1 LVGGPIGTVVALVS
15 RPCLQF
21 RYHWYTNTNGM
32 RRTRAEQQQRTR
44 EGVLSAADRLF
55 VERGFHATSVDQIA
69 QAAGYTKGAVYSNFA
84 AKEDLFFAVYE
95 RRMERAVR
103 ELERTLAAAPDPAD
117 WIESVIADTS
127 RRRGRDDRWLSTF
140 FEFWAHVVRRPALR
154 KRFATI
160 HARLEGPFVAALERH
175 ADDHQAQPVLDLRQ
189 VHLAMTAMTLGLTLE
204 RLVRPQVVDG
214 DIATRIA
221 RLVLDHLVRGA
232 DDAGANGATG
242 RRRTGAAPRP
252 RAGRA

>member
-1 LVGGPIGTVVALVS
+1 
-15 RPCLQF
+15 
-21 RYHWYTNTNGM
+21 M
-32 RRTRAEQQQRTR
+32 TRAEQQQHTR

-103 ELERTLAAAPDPAD
+103 ELERTLAASPDPAT
-117 WIESVIADTS
+117 WIESVMADTS
-127 RRRGRDDRWLSTF
+127 SRRGRDDRWLSTF

-154 KRFATI
+154 ERFATI
-160 HARLEGPFVAALERH
+160 HARLEGPFVVALERH
-175 ADDHQAQPVLDLRQ
+175 ADDHGTRLAIDPRQ
-189 VHLAMTAMTLGLTLE
+189 VHLAMTAMSLGLALE
-204 RLVRPQVVDG
+204 RLVRPGVVDG
-214 DIATRIA
+214 DIGTRVA
-221 RLVLDHLVRGA
+221 RLVLDDLVKGA
-232 DDAGANGATG
+232 DDVGAEGATG
-242 RRRTGAAPRP
+242 RRRKGAAARP